1 MVSLESN
8 QIFGRYLKTLEKIL
22 KWLEEIL
29 KYTNSQNV
37 IKIYNVL
44 FVFFHFQRFVLS
56 STFMVSF
63 SFLLFFIPIS
73 LLSVSIFLFPI
84 FLFPISLS
92 SLWALLGFTL
102 VIVIT
107 SAVATDAVVTPVTVA
122 IVQFCRKTSEEM
134 PGCS

>member
-29 KYTNSQNV
+29 KYTNCQNI

-44 FVFFHFQRFVLS
+44 LVFFHFQRFVLS

-107 SAVATDAVVTPVTVA
+107 SAVVTPVTVA

>member
-107 SAVATDAVVTPVTVA
+107 SAVVTPVTVA